1 MTARGDS
8 SRCLPLLLKEASL
21 RSMINPIT
29 NSRLAREIALTPS
42 HEIQVFDPPP
52 DAIYT
57 IEATAHFVGVP
68 RRTILVYCKHRLL
81 SPIKDAAD
89 GAYSF
94 NRDGVRALRRI
105 EALRLIC
112 GDDFAGI
119 KVILDLT
126 AALERLQS
134 DLRLLSRKTAS
145 RSAKQK
151 SGNDSTIRPRRKSMK
166 SNPRRK

>member
-1 MTARGDS
+1 
-8 SRCLPLLLKEASL
+8 
-21 RSMINPIT
+21 MINPMA

-42 HEIQVFDPPP
+42 HEIQLFDPPP
-52 DAIYT
+52 DLIYT
-57 IEATAHFVGVP
+57 IEATAHFAGVP

-81 SPIKDAAD
+81 SPIKDAAN

-94 NRDGVRALRRI
+94 NWDDIRALRRI

-112 GDDFAGI
+112 GDDLAGI
-119 KVILDLT
+119 KIILDLT

-145 RSAKQK
+145 GSAREKGRSASRIQPRRRSIK
-151 SGNDSTIRPRRKSMK
+151 SHPRRK
-166 SNPRRK
+166 